1 MDAFFTVLAYIAIIV
16 IGQLFRLLEIFPR
29 DSIRPMSMLVLY
41 VTLPC
46 SIVTFLYGVPL
57 SAELI
62 APFLTAFCANWI
74 LIGSAAFLT
83 RHSNDKAH
91 DVPFA
96 MLNLSGYNVGTFA
109 MPYTAGIVSPIGF
122 LSICLFDAGNSLMCT
137 GGTYAFACRDGKRS
151 FCAQLANIAKRLA
164 TSAPIWTYLA
174 MLSIGIAGIEIPK
187 PFLHFFEIVGKAN
200 PFLAMLLIGLSVNL
214 RIDFAK
220 FRPLIKLL
228 FWRYVI
234 NAAIAVLCFWLM
246 PVSEE
251 IRKALLLVMMAPM
264 PAMGLVFTMK
274 ANLDW
279 ETAAN
284 LNSLSVIVSVIIMS
298 TLLAIL

>member
-1 MDAFFTVLAYIAIIV
+1 MDAFFTVLAYIAIII
-16 IGQLFRLLEIFPR
+16 IGQVFRLLEIFPR

-57 SAELI
+57 SAELL

-74 LIGSAAFLT
+74 LIGAAALLT
-83 RHSNDKAH
+83 RSMPDKART
-91 DVPFA
+91 VPFA

-109 MPYTAGIVSPIGF
+109 MPYTAGIVSPVGF

-137 GGTYAFACRDGKRS
+137 GGTYAFACRDAKRPFS
-151 FCAQLANIAKRLA
+151 SQLAGIAKRLA
-164 TSAPIWTYLA
+164 TSAPIWTYLF
-174 MLSIGIAGIEIPK
+174 MLSIALVGVTLPK
-187 PFLHFFEIVGKAN
+187 PLMHFFEIIGKAN

-220 FRPLIKLL
+220 FRPLIGLL
-228 FWRYVI
+228 FWRYAI
-234 NAAIAVLCFWLM
+234 NAAIGVICYFLL

-251 IRKALLLVMMAPM
+251 IRKALLLVLMAPM
-264 PAMGLVFTMK
+264 PSMGLVFTMK

-284 LNSLSVIVSVIIMS
+284 LNSVSVVISVVIMS
-298 TLLAIL
+298 TLLAVL